1 MNGKSK
7 LKEIE
12 IENNWNEQ
20 IINNSPLPV
29 TIKKEKLG
37 IGTTDGIIRFYN
49 KEKEFLYW
57 VLQETKRD
65 VGINSVWFKRS
76 ILQSIMYLGNIFYD
90 VNTIGEFKGVFLDS
104 ARYFCFLSVKTLIP
118 LMNEFE
124 PLWNK
129 YYRVRPS
136 DAWRIPELYDWILE
150 KEIDVIKFNVD
161 DSFKLDEILNNLI
174 INEWK

>member
-1 MNGKSK
+1 MNDKSK
-7 LKEIE
+7 LKEKE
-12 IENNWNEQ
+12 IEEFWNEQ

-29 TIKKEKLG
+29 TIQKEKLG

-49 KEKEFLYW
+49 KKREFLYW

-65 VGINSVWFKRS
+65 VGTKSVWFKRS

-90 VNTIGEFKGVFLDS
+90 INTLGEFKGIFLDS
-104 ARYFCFLSVKTLIP
+104 ARYFCFISKQTLIP
-118 LMNEFE
+118 IMQKFE
-124 PLWNK
+124 VLWNK

-136 DAWRIPELYDWILE
+136 DAWRIPDLNDWIQE
-150 KEIDVIKFNVD
+150 TKIDVIKFEID

-174 INEWK
+174 TNKWK

>member
-1 MNGKSK
+1 LNGKSK
-7 LKEIE
+7 LKEKE
-12 IENNWNEQ
+12 IEKRWNEL
-20 IINNSPLPV
+20 IIDNSPLPV
-29 TIKKEKLG
+29 TIRKEKLG

-49 KEKEFLYW
+49 KKQEFLYW

-90 VNTIGEFKGVFLDS
+90 VNSIGEFKGVFLDS

-118 LMNEFE
+118 LMENFE

-136 DAWRIPELYDWILE
+136 DAWRIPELNDWIQE
-150 KEIDVIKFNVD
+150 TEIDVIKFNVD

-174 INEWK
+174 TNEWK

>member
-1 MNGKSK
+1 MWNMRI
-7 LKEIE
+7 IE
-12 IENNWNEQ
+12 
-20 IINNSPLPV
+20 NSPLPV
-29 TIKKEKLG
+29 SIRKEKLG

-49 KEKEFLYW
+49 DKQELLYW

-90 VNTIGEFKGVFLDS
+90 VNGIGKFKGVFLDS

-118 LMNEFE
+118 LMKNFE
-124 PLWNK
+124 PLWDK

-136 DAWRIPELYDWILE
+136 DAWRIPELNDWIQE
-150 KEIDVIKFNVD
+150 TEVEVIKFNVD
-161 DSFKLDEILNNLI
+161 KSFKLDEILDNLI
-174 INEWK
+174 TKEWK